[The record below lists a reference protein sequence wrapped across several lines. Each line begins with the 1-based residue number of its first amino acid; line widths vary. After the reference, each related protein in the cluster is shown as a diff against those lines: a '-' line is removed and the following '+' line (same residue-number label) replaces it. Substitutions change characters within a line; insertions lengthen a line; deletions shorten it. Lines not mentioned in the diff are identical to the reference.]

1 MSKQVWCGP
10 GVLKSGSTFSD
21 FVEKNVNNM
30 ALSSKRDVK
39 QKNLISS
46 FRERLDVMYMYKN
59 DRK

>member
-10 GVLKSGSTFSD
+10 GALKSGSTFSD

-59 DRK
+59 DRI